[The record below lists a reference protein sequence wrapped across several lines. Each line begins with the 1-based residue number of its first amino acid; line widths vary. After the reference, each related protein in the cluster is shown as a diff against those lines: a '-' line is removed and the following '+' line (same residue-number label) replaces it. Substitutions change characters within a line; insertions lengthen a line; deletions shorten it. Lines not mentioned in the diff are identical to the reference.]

1 MKVAV
6 VIPALDEA
14 GHIAALVQETRAQLV
29 DWVIVVDNG
38 SADDTGLLAQQA
50 GAQVTHEPRRGY
62 GAACLAGSSMALHL
76 GAELI
81 VYLDGDYSALPAEMP
96 RLLAPLKTGSADL
109 VLGSRVLGQI
119 ASGAMP
125 PHQRLGNRLFAAL
138 VRLLYGVRVTDAGP
152 YRAIRADLLR
162 KLDMQESTFGW
173 PTEMTV
179 KAAKRQ
185 ARIVEVPISWHS
197 RRTGVSKVGG
207 TLRGSLLASYHILR
221 ITLRYTLG

>member
-6 VIPALDEA
+6 VIPALNEA
-14 GHIAALVQETRAQLV
+14 GHIAALVQETLLQAV

-38 SADDTGLLAQQA
+38 STDETGALARQA
-50 GAQVTHEPRRGY
+50 GAQVVYEPRRGY
-62 GAACLAGSSMALHL
+62 GSACLAGSTSALNL
-76 GAELI
+76 GAEVI
-81 VYLDGDYSALPAEMP
+81 VYLDGDYSALPTELP
-96 RLLAPLKTGSADL
+96 RLLTPLQAGRADL

-125 PHQRLGNRLFAAL
+125 SHQRVGNQVFATL
-138 VRLLYGVRVTDAGP
+138 VRLLYSVRLTDAGP
-152 YRAIRADLLR
+152 YRAIRATLLHE
-162 KLDMQESTFGW
+162 LNLQESTFGW

-179 KAAKRQ
+179 KAAKRK

-221 ITLRYTLG
+221 ITLRYTFE

>member
-6 VIPALDEA
+6 VIPALNEA
-14 GHIAALVQETRAQLV
+14 GHIAALVQETRMQPV

-38 SADDTGLLAQQA
+38 SSDETGTLARQA
-50 GAQVTHEPRRGY
+50 GAQVVYEPRRGY
-62 GAACLAGSSMALHL
+62 GSACLAGSMSALKL
-76 GAELI
+76 GAEAI
-81 VYLDGDYSALPAEMP
+81 VYLDGDYSALPTEMA
-96 RLLAPLKTGSADL
+96 RLIAPLQADRADL

-125 PHQRLGNRLFAAL
+125 AHQRVGNRVFATL
-138 VRLLYGVRVTDAGP
+138 VRLIYGVRLTDAGP
-152 YRAIRADLLR
+152 YRAIRATLLR
-162 KLDMQESTFGW
+162 EINMQEGTFGW

-179 KAAKRQ
+179 KAAKRK
-185 ARIVEVPISWHS
+185 ARIVEAPISWHS

-221 ITLRYTLG
+221 ITLHYAFG